1 MPDRGCR
8 LPKRFS
14 VPFVAAVIMS
24 LAGSGI
30 AGAEDSS
37 QELKLARDYF
47 RDGRFAECLRVLQHQ
62 PENRRDAEVLN
73 MMGASLAKLGKNE
86 DAERNFRGAISR
98 YPHHLAAYHN
108 LGQLYIER
116 HLHAQAIAV
125 LKDGLSVFPKSEHL
139 LRALGTVYQL
149 SGHLQDAHATFE
161 RWVQLWPE
169 SDEAYAMLG
178 DSYLESGEYGPAVTN
193 LRRSAE
199 LSPRSPRVQYLLALA
214 HSYLGQVT
222 ESQACL
228 RRVLELDPAFCLA
241 YYQLAKEELDNNE
254 PLAFELLKKA
264 TVCDPTQPQ
273 SHYQLSRIYSR
284 RGKSALADQE
294 MRLFLKYRLQSPT
307 KGMVS
312 RSRP

>member
-1 MPDRGCR
+1 MSDRGCR
-8 LPKRFS
+8 LPKRFP
-14 VPFVAAVIMS
+14 VPFVAAVTIS
-24 LAGSGI
+24 LAASGI
-30 AGAEDSS
+30 ASAEDSS

-47 RDGRFAECLRVLQHQ
+47 RDGRFAECLRVLRAQ

-73 MMGASLAKLGKNE
+73 MMGASLAKLGKNQ
-86 DAERNFRGAISR
+86 DAERSFREAISR

-108 LGQLYIER
+108 LGQLYIEQQS
-116 HLHAQAIAV
+116 HAQAIAV
-125 LKDGLSVFPKSEHL
+125 LKDGLNVFPKSEHL

-149 SGHLQDAHATFE
+149 SGHLQDAHVTFE

-193 LRRSAE
+193 LRKSAE

-228 RRVLELDPAFCLA
+228 RRVLELDPG
-241 YYQLAKEELDNNE
+241 
-254 PLAFELLKKA
+254 LLPGLLSA
-264 TVCDPTQPQ
+264 CQGRVGRTT
-273 SHYQLSRIYSR
+273 SH
-284 RGKSALADQE
+284 
-294 MRLFLKYRLQSPT
+294 
-307 KGMVS
+307 
-312 RSRP
+312 